1 MPDIVSGILTGT
13 CILFGGYLFARC
25 ICSRTIKTTNDYY
38 IITKDQLE
46 EIKTKIKDTQPL
58 ISVPPPEYS
67 APAPLLYESSAPPS
81 HVPPSHVPASHV
93 PPSHVPEANLMTK
106 LI

>member
-13 CILFGGYLFARC
+13 FILFGGYLFAKC
-25 ICSRTIKTTNDYY
+25 ICSRTIIRSNDYY

-46 EIKTKIKDTQPL
+46 EIKAKINDKQPL
-58 ISVPPPEYS
+58 IFVPPPEYS

-81 HVPPSHVPASHV
+81 HA
-93 PPSHVPEANLMTK
+93 PPSHVPEPNLTTK